1 MTEDTRTIHRRTE
14 ERGIGTYAVGLLYD
28 ILRLIERLQ
37 MGKEHRQRVTP
48 FRTFWFSFRMHWRNK
63 SYWNGYLAEWHYP
76 PNDVIIHKCGH
87 GWTRRRALRRL
98 GTYLVQS
105 NLSWQEEVE
114 YGNEE
119 VL

>member
-1 MTEDTRTIHRRTE
+1 MHEDTRTDKRRTE
-14 ERGIGTYAVGLLYD
+14 EFGIGTYAVGLLYD

-37 MGKEHRQRVTP
+37 MDESHRKRVTP
-48 FRTFWFSFRMHWRNK
+48 WRSFFFAFKTHWRKK

-76 PNDVIIHKCGH
+76 PADVMIHKCGH
-87 GWTRRRALRRL
+87 GWTRRRALRRM
-98 GTYLVQS
+98 GQYLVQS

-114 YGNEE
+114 NGKDE